1 MQLTL
6 WSGSVE
12 RRNIAILGA
21 FCLFLSTIE
30 YMIPKPFP
38 FMRLGLANVPLML
51 ALEVFPVPAFT
62 LLALLKVVG
71 QALISGTL
79 FSYVFLFSVAGT
91 GASALVMYVLRHVLG
106 QRVGFIGIG
115 VLGALVSN
123 AVQLVLARVFVF
135 GDGIRFLIPPF
146 LSAGLLSG
154 AALGVFCELFSARS
168 VWYQRFIVGTW
179 KP

>member
-1 MQLTL
+1 MRLTL
-6 WSGSVE
+6 WSGSAE

-30 YMIPKPFP
+30 YMIPKPLP
-38 FMRLGLANVPLML
+38 FLRLGLANLPLML
-51 ALEVFPVPAFT
+51 ALKTFPVPAFA

-79 FSYVFLFSVAGT
+79 FSYVFLFSIAGT
-91 GASALVMYVLRHVLG
+91 GVSSLLMYVLRRTLG
-106 QRVGFIGIG
+106 PRIGFIGIG
-115 VLGALVSN
+115 VSGALVSN
-123 AVQLVLARVFVF
+123 AAQLVLARVFIF
-135 GDGIRFLIPPF
+135 GEGIRFLILPF

-154 AALGVFCELFSARS
+154 TALGVFCELFASRS
-168 VWYQRFIVGTW
+168 VWYQRFITDTR